1 MLPKENVRT
10 TSSILFKN
18 KSHKPYKSPVS
29 IMKSIQNT
37 VLSVIIAI
45 ITFLLSSC
53 SVHINKLEEGTIT
66 TKAVSVNSF
75 DKLQVQDG
83 IDVVYTISD
92 STSIMLEAGE
102 NVINNVCFEVN
113 SSNVLTISYNHPN
126 KDRFDIINFNSPS
139 PNVKAYIASA
149 PILSVEIN
157 GAGTFNCKDSLATDN
172 FQASITG
179 SGDVYVKKLVTFT
192 LNNSIT
198 GSGKIVIDDADI
210 RSAEFTIAGSGYIST
225 SLRNAELTKLDISG
239 SGNMD
244 VDFFNCKNVSA
255 NIAGSGNFNL
265 SGSVT
270 SLDSGIAGVG
280 GIETNKLS
288 TGVPYKSPEHPE
300 AK

>member
-1 MLPKENVRT
+1 
-10 TSSILFKN
+10 
-18 KSHKPYKSPVS
+18 
-29 IMKSIQNT
+29 MKSIQNT

-139 PNVKAYIASA
+139 PNVKVYIASA

-192 LNNSIT
+192 LNNSIA

-300 AK
+300 EK

>member
-1 MLPKENVRT
+1 
-10 TSSILFKN
+10 
-18 KSHKPYKSPVS
+18 
-29 IMKSIQNT
+29 MKAINNT
-37 VLSVIIAI
+37 VMSVIIAI

-53 SVHINKLEEGTIT
+53 SVHINKVEEGTIT
-66 TKAVSVNSF
+66 TKAVTVNSF

-113 SSNVLTISYNHPN
+113 SSNVLTISYNHPY
-126 KDRFDIINFNSPS
+126 KDRFNIISFNSPS
-139 PNVKAYIASA
+139 PNVKVYIASA
-149 PILSVEIN
+149 PILAVEIN

-172 FQASITG
+172 FEASIIG

-192 LNNSIT
+192 LNNSIA

-225 SLRNAELTKLDISG
+225 SLRNAELARLDISG

-244 VDFFNCKNVSA
+244 VDFFNCRNVTA
-255 NIAGSGNFNL
+255 NIAGLGNYNL

-270 SLDSGIAGVG
+270 HLDSGNSGAGN
-280 GIETNKLS
+280 IDTNKLS
-288 TGVPYKSPEHPE
+288 TGVAYNSPEHPE

>member
-1 MLPKENVRT
+1 M
-10 TSSILFKN
+10 
-18 KSHKPYKSPVS
+18 
-29 IMKSIQNT
+29 
-37 VLSVIIAI
+37 
-45 ITFLLSSC
+45 
-53 SVHINKLEEGTIT
+53 
-66 TKAVSVNSF
+66 
-75 DKLQVQDG
+75 
-83 IDVVYTISD
+83 
-92 STSIMLEAGE
+92 
-102 NVINNVCFEVN
+102 
-113 SSNVLTISYNHPN
+113 LTISYNHPN

-139 PNVKAYIASA
+139 PNVKVYIASA
-149 PILSVEIN
+149 PILAVEIN

-192 LNNSIT
+192 LNNSIA

-288 TGVPYKSPEHPE
+288 TGVPYKSPENPE
-300 AK
+300 EK

>member
-1 MLPKENVRT
+1 
-10 TSSILFKN
+10 
-18 KSHKPYKSPVS
+18 
-29 IMKSIQNT
+29 MKAINNT
-37 VLSVIIAI
+37 VMSVIIAI

-53 SVHINKLEEGTIT
+53 SFHINKVEEGTIT
-66 TKAVSVNSF
+66 TKAVSAKSF
-75 DKLQVQDG
+75 DKLNIQNG

-92 STSIMLEAGE
+92 STSIMVEAGE
-102 NVINNVCFEVN
+102 NVINNVRFET
-113 SSNVLTISYNHPN
+113 SGSNVLTISYDEHPGSN
-126 KDRFDIINFNSPS
+126 RFDIISFNNASL
-139 PNVKAYIASA
+139 NIKVYIASA
-149 PILSVEIN
+149 PIKEVEIN
-157 GAGTFNCKDSLATDN
+157 GAGTFNCKDSLTIDN
-172 FQASITG
+172 FQATVIG
-179 SGDVYVKKLVTFT
+179 SGDVYVKKLTAFT
-192 LNNSIT
+192 LNNSIA

-288 TGVPYKSPEHPE
+288 TGVPYKSPENPE
-300 AK
+300 EK

>member
-18 KSHKPYKSPVS
+18 KSYKPYKSPVS

-126 KDRFDIINFNSPS
+126 KDRFDIISFNSPS
-139 PNVKAYIASA
+139 PNVKVYIASA
-149 PILSVEIN
+149 PILAVEIN
-157 GAGTFNCKDSLATDN
+157 GAGTFNCKDSLAIDN

-192 LNNSIT
+192 LNNSIA

-244 VDFFNCKNVSA
+244 VDFFNCRNVTA
-255 NIAGSGNFNL
+255 NIAGSGNYNL

-270 SLDSGIAGVG
+270 HLDSGNAGVG

-288 TGVPYKSPEHPE
+288 TGVPYKSPENPE
-300 AK
+300 EK